1 MEAKFLDSL
10 YIGDSA
16 NGIKLCMGLTDGD
29 FWGRPAGVQ
38 LLYKGQDS
46 NNINFGRIEAA
57 SNINNKNFEL
67 SSGQPLSLW
76 LYVVR
81 RVNCC
86 GMEEQTLSAA
96 VMAVFDSLGNL
107 IGGL

>member
-1 MEAKFLDSL
+1 MEAKFFDSL
-10 YIGDSA
+10 SGGDSA
-16 NGIKLCMGLTDGD
+16 NGAKLCMGLTDGD
-29 FWGRPAGVQ
+29 FWSCLSGVQ

-46 NNINFGRIEAA
+46 NNVDFGRIEAV

-81 RVNCC
+81 RVNRC

-96 VMAVFDSLGNL
+96 VMVAFDSLGNL
-107 IGGL
+107 IG